1 MKLFRRGLCAL
12 LSLILVLGLCSCGN
26 SSESEPTE
34 NIEDA
39 IEAVEIET
47 NTPDVVQDN
56 SNPISVRVESREEVY
71 PFPSGTDIKS
81 LARIDSALLL
91 LAEEDGRTYLGLCEY
106 SLSEDGR
113 PSLSNVKE
121 LNIAEMPFEGDSIQY
136 AVTAGGDGNFYLLS
150 GNSINNASTSLI
162 IQQYNSLG
170 EYIQC
175 MEITGWDLMTVD
187 VFSIGA
193 NGEIVLATD
202 NTIYVYRWMK
212 GLLNRVS
219 GDYLVYSSSISG
231 AGLVISIVS
240 LTDHLGHYFLVNS
253 ETGNIDELNL
263 SVTDPSGDSSTL
275 LYRVCGSIA
284 SCQGLGEEYLMN
296 QGNNICQIN
305 FENDTVEPLI
315 EWNTEYNGSGEV
327 GPSCRLGESSF
338 ACILSGRLILA
349 WSHMVEKRESGIVRV
364 GVIDGVA
371 SQNIAKTVSRMNT
384 ADCPY
389 IYEINVYANDDQGL
403 NKFRAELSSGV
414 FDLVVFHNEIN
425 TRSSFFED
433 LYPYLDE
440 DGELS
445 RDSFIPNLLESTSVH
460 GELHQIWNSV
470 MISTMV
476 AREDIVGDG
485 KGLTVADCERL
496 VSENNEIQSLLDNK
510 LSDESALKQDLLL
523 NVAYMAMTAFVDTE
537 NASCN
542 FASEEFMNLLSLC
555 DRIKANPDS
564 TGKDFLLYSANVGS
578 ANYLS
583 NIEQTFGEC
592 SFVGY
597 PDGKDGIHYY
607 QLPNDYEHC
616 MAAAIPSNSLNKEGA
631 WYFIKMLFSRSSQL
645 NIANTFGTGMP
656 VIYDIL
662 KETSEYAANE
672 RDCSKLYDLLER
684 TKYAELYGDDTLR
697 EIIIDS
703 SQAYLAGKKTLEE
716 TVQLIQSKA
725 NLYISEQF
733 G

>member
-1 MKLFRRGLCAL
+1 
-12 LSLILVLGLCSCGN
+12 
-26 SSESEPTE
+26 
-34 NIEDA
+34 
-39 IEAVEIET
+39 
-47 NTPDVVQDN
+47 
-56 SNPISVRVESREEVY
+56 
-71 PFPSGTDIKS
+71 
-81 LARIDSALLL
+81 
-91 LAEEDGRTYLGLCEY
+91 
-106 SLSEDGR
+106 
-113 PSLSNVKE
+113 
-121 LNIAEMPFEGDSIQY
+121 
-136 AVTAGGDGNFYLLS
+136 
-150 GNSINNASTSLI
+150 
-162 IQQYNSLG
+162 
-170 EYIQC
+170 
-175 MEITGWDLMTVD
+175 
-187 VFSIGA
+187 
-193 NGEIVLATD
+193 
-202 NTIYVYRWMK
+202 
-212 GLLNRVS
+212 
-219 GDYLVYSSSISG
+219 
-231 AGLVISIVS
+231 
-240 LTDHLGHYFLVNS
+240 
-253 ETGNIDELNL
+253 
-263 SVTDPSGDSSTL
+263 
-275 LYRVCGSIA
+275 
-284 SCQGLGEEYLMN
+284 
-296 QGNNICQIN
+296 
-305 FENDTVEPLI
+305 
-315 EWNTEYNGSGEV
+315 
-327 GPSCRLGESSF
+327 
-338 ACILSGRLILA
+338 
-349 WSHMVEKRESGIVRV
+349 
-364 GVIDGVA
+364 
-371 SQNIAKTVSRMNT
+371 
-384 ADCPY
+384 
-389 IYEINVYANDDQGL
+389 
-403 NKFRAELSSGV
+403 
-414 FDLVVFHNEIN
+414 
-425 TRSSFFED
+425 
-433 LYPYLDE
+433 
-440 DGELS
+440 
-445 RDSFIPNLLESTSVH
+445 
-460 GELHQIWNSV
+460 
-470 MISTMV
+470 MV